1 MENSKENPW
10 DISKSFTTVTTGTT
24 YTIPNQSSLADL
36 AANSSVRL
44 TGANTSWIDSST
56 LANHKWHSNP
66 MWIDEN
72 TSSVVKL
79 EGPNADIKINGASL
93 NETLRGIQDRLNLLT
108 PNAALEEEW
117 ESLRCLGEQYR
128 LLEKEI
134 LEKQQV
140 WALLKKKA
148 PKL

>member
-24 YTIPNQSSLADL
+24 YTLPNQSSLADL
-36 AANSSVRL
+36 AANSAVRL

-66 MWIDEN
+66 TWIDEN

-79 EGPNADIKINGASL
+79 QGPDADITINGASL
-93 NETLRGIQDRLNLLT
+93 NETLRGIQDRLNILT

>member
-1 MENSKENPW
+1 
-10 DISKSFTTVTTGTT
+10 V
-24 YTIPNQSSLADL
+24 PNGST
-36 AANSSVRL
+36 VRL
-44 TGANTSWIDSST
+44 TDGSGTTSWIDNAISGT
-56 LANHKWHSNP
+56 HKWNSLP
-66 MWIDEN
+66 IWIDEN
-72 TSSVVKL
+72 ASNVVKL
-79 EGPNADIKINGASL
+79 QGPDADIKINGASL

-108 PNAALEEEW
+108 PNVALEEEW

-148 PKL
+148 PKS

>member
-24 YTIPNQSSLADL
+24 YTLPNQTVPNGST
-36 AANSSVRL
+36 VRL
-44 TGANTSWIDSST
+44 TDGSGTTSWVDNAISGT
-56 LANHKWHSNP
+56 HKWNSNP
-66 MWIDEN
+66 IWIDEN
-72 TSSVVKL
+72 ASNVVKL
-79 EGPNADIKINGASL
+79 QGPDADIKINGASL

-108 PNAALEEEW
+108 PNVALEEEW

>member
-24 YTIPNQSSLADL
+24 YTLPNQSLPGLQAVS
-36 AANSSVRL
+36 L

-66 MWIDEN
+66 SWIDEN
-72 TSSVVKL
+72 TSNVVKL
-79 EGPNADIKINGASL
+79 QGPDADIKINGASL
-93 NETLRGIQDRLNLLT
+93 NETLRGIQDRLNILT
-108 PNAALEEEW
+108 PNVALEEEW

>member
-24 YTIPNQSSLADL
+24 YTLPKQSLPGIPAVS
-36 AANSSVRL
+36 L
-44 TGANTSWIDSST
+44 TGVNTSWIDSST

-66 MWIDEN
+66 SWIDEN
-72 TSSVVKL
+72 TSNVVKL
-79 EGPNADIKINGASL
+79 QGPDADIKINGASL

>member
-24 YTIPNQSSLADL
+24 YTLPNQSLPGIP
-36 AANSSVRL
+36 SVSL
-44 TGANTSWIDSST
+44 TGANTTSWIDNAISGT
-56 LANHKWHSNP
+56 HKWHSNP
-66 MWIDEN
+66 SWIDEN
-72 TSSVVKL
+72 TSNVVKL
-79 EGPNADIKINGASL
+79 QGPDADIKINGASL

-140 WALLKKKA
+140 WTLLKKKA

>member
-24 YTIPNQSSLADL
+24 YTLPKQSPT
-36 AANSSVRL
+36 SSVNL

-56 LANHKWHSNP
+56 LANHKWNSNP

-79 EGPNADIKINGASL
+79 QGPDADITINGASL
-93 NETLRGIQDRLNLLT
+93 NETLRGIQDRLNILT

-134 LEKQQV
+134 LEQQQV

>member
-24 YTIPNQSSLADL
+24 YTLPKQSPT
-36 AANSSVRL
+36 SSVNL

-66 MWIDEN
+66 GWIDEN

-79 EGPNADIKINGASL
+79 EGPDADIKINGASL
-93 NETLRGIQDRLNLLT
+93 NKTLRGIQDRLNILT
-108 PNAALEEEW
+108 PNAALEQEW

>member
-10 DISKSFTTVTTGTT
+10 DISKSFITVTNGTT
-24 YTIPNQSSLADL
+24 YTLPNQSSLADL
-36 AANSSVRL
+36 AVPAVRL
-44 TGANTSWIDSST
+44 TGANTSRIDSST
-56 LANHKWHSNP
+56 LASHKWHSNP
-66 MWIDEN
+66 HWIDEN

-79 EGPNADIKINGASL
+79 QGPDADITINGASL
-93 NETLRGIQDRLNLLT
+93 NETLRGIQDRLNILT

>member
-24 YTIPNQSSLADL
+24 YTLPNQSLPGIPAVS
-36 AANSSVRL
+36 L
-44 TGANTSWIDSST
+44 TGVNTSWIDSST
-56 LANHKWHSNP
+56 LASHKWHSDP

-93 NETLRGIQDRLNLLT
+93 NETLRGIQDRLNILT

>member
-1 MENSKENPW
+1 
-10 DISKSFTTVTTGTT
+10 
-24 YTIPNQSSLADL
+24 
-36 AANSSVRL
+36 
-44 TGANTSWIDSST
+44 
-56 LANHKWHSNP
+56 

-79 EGPNADIKINGASL
+79 QGPDADITINGASL
-93 NETLRGIQDRLNLLT
+93 NETLRGIQDRLNILT

>member
-1 MENSKENPW
+1 MATSKENPW
-10 DISKSFTTVTTGTT
+10 DISKSFATVTNGTT
-24 YTIPNQSSLADL
+24 YTLPQIVTNGATVS
-36 AANSSVRL
+36 L
-44 TGANTSWIDSST
+44 TGST
-56 LANHKWHSNP
+56 FVSHKWHSNTG
-66 MWIDEN
+66 WIDEN

-79 EGPNADIKINGASL
+79 EGPDADIKINGASL
-93 NETLRGIQDRLNLLT
+93 NKTLRGIQDRLNLLT
-108 PNAALEEEW
+108 PNYILEEEW

>member
-1 MENSKENPW
+1 MATSKENPW
-10 DISKSFTTVTTGTT
+10 DISKSFATVTNGTT
-24 YTIPNQSSLADL
+24 YTLPQIVTNGATVS
-36 AANSSVRL
+36 L
-44 TGANTSWIDSST
+44 TGST
-56 LANHKWHSNP
+56 IVSHKWHSNP
-66 MWIDEN
+66 GWIDEN

-79 EGPNADIKINGASL
+79 EGPDADIKINGASL
-93 NETLRGIQDRLNLLT
+93 NKTLRGIQDRLNLLT

>member
-24 YTIPNQSSLADL
+24 YTLPNQSLPGIPAVS
-36 AANSSVRL
+36 L

-66 MWIDEN
+66 SWIDEN
-72 TSSVVKL
+72 TSNVVKL
-79 EGPNADIKINGASL
+79 QGADADIKINGASL

>member
-10 DISKSFTTVTTGTT
+10 DISKSFATVTNGTT
-24 YTIPNQSSLADL
+24 YTLPQIVTNGATVS
-36 AANSSVRL
+36 L
-44 TGANTSWIDSST
+44 TGST
-56 LANHKWHSNP
+56 IVSHKWHSNLG
-66 MWIDEN
+66 WIDEN
-72 TSSVVKL
+72 VVKL
-79 EGPNADIKINGASL
+79 QGPNADIKINGASL
-93 NETLRGIQDRLNLLT
+93 NETLRGIQDRLNILT

>member
-10 DISKSFTTVTTGTT
+10 DISKSFITVTNGTT
-24 YTIPNQSSLADL
+24 YTLPNQSPT
-36 AANSSVRL
+36 SSVNL

-56 LANHKWHSNP
+56 LANHKWNSNP

-79 EGPNADIKINGASL
+79 QGPDADITINGASL
-93 NETLRGIQDRLNLLT
+93 NETLRGIQDRLNILT

>member
-1 MENSKENPW
+1 MATSKENPW

-24 YTIPNQSSLADL
+24 YTLPNQTVPNGST
-36 AANSSVRL
+36 VTL
-44 TGANTSWIDSST
+44 TGAINTSWIDNST
-56 LANHKWHSNP
+56 FGNHKWHSNP
-66 MWIDEN
+66 TWIDEN
-72 TSSVVKL
+72 TSNVVKL
-79 EGPNADIKINGASL
+79 QGPDADIKINGASL

>member
-1 MENSKENPW
+1 MKKTWRGEDTFPPYDGELKLVATFDGE
-10 DISKSFTTVTTGTT
+10 IK
-24 YTIPNQSSLADL
+24 LARYNGD
-36 AANSSVRL
+36 
-44 TGANTSWIDSST
+44 
-56 LANHKWHSNP
+56 

-93 NETLRGIQDRLNLLT
+93 NETLRGIQDRLNILT